1 MTTETI
7 EETTVYHGNEVLNQA
22 PELIDYDVSED
33 PALREGLIRE
43 GAGWALDDL
52 TEVGRAA
59 GSREV
64 QEWGRLANEHE
75 PVLQRYDAVGNR
87 RDDVE
92 FHPAYHALMAKAF
105 EFGLNAAPW
114 FDDRPGA
121 HTARTAKAFAW
132 GQAESGH
139 MCPIGMAYAAVPTLR
154 HAPELADAYGRRL
167 ASTEYDPVLRP
178 MDDKP
183 GLVLGTSMT
192 ERQGGSDARANI
204 SRAVER
210 PDGTYEVMGHKWFTS
225 APMSDGFLTLAQTEP
240 GLTCLLLPRVL
251 PDGTRNPIRLERLK
265 DKLGNRSNAS
275 AEIEYHGATGWRVG
289 EEGRGVRTIIEMVN
303 FTRLNCVVLSSAFMR
318 KGLVRAVHHAQHRRA
333 FGKLLIDQPLMR
345 NVLADLTLESEA
357 AVAALMRLGGATD
370 RAEVSESE
378 AGVRR
383 LGLAVTKYWV
393 CKRAQAV
400 VGEALEC
407 LGGNGYIEN
416 SGMPRL
422 YREAPLQSVWEGSGN
437 VAALDVLRAIRRQP
451 ETVES
456 FFDELRL
463 ASGADRRLDAA
474 VASLE
479 KDLVADADPAE
490 LEFGARG
497 IVERLALVFQASLL
511 VRHSPAAVADAFVTS
526 RLGGSWGIAFGT
538 LPSGVDASGI
548 LARVPAGLT
557 D

>member
-1 MTTETI
+1 M
-7 EETTVYHGNEVLNQA
+7 YHGNEVLNQT
-22 PELIDYDVSED
+22 PEMIDYDVSED
-33 PALREGLIRE
+33 PALREGLVRE
-43 GAGWALDDL
+43 GADWALDDL
-52 TEVGRAA
+52 TEIGRAA

-64 QEWGRLANEHE
+64 QEWGRLANEHA
-75 PVLQRYDAVGNR
+75 PSLQRYDTVGHR

-92 FHPAYHALMAKAF
+92 YHPAYHSLMAKAF

-121 HTARTAKAFAW
+121 HAARTAKAFAW

-154 HAPELADAYGRRL
+154 HAPELADAYARRL
-167 ASTEYDPVLRP
+167 ASADYDPELRP
-178 MDDKP
+178 MDDKS

-210 PDGTYEVMGHKWFTS
+210 TDGTYEVVGHKWFTS
-225 APMSDGFLTLAQTEP
+225 APMSDGFLTLVQTEP

-289 EEGRGVRTIIEMVN
+289 EEGQGVRTIIEMVN

-318 KGLVRAVHHAQHRRA
+318 NGLVRAVHHAQHRRA
-333 FGKLLIDQPLMR
+333 FGNLLIDQPLMR

-370 RAEVSESE
+370 RAEVSESD

-437 VAALDVLRAIRRQP
+437 VAALDVLRVIRRQP

-463 ASGADRRLDAA
+463 ASGADLRLDAV
-474 VASLE
+474 VAGLE
-479 KDLVADADPAE
+479 KDLAADGIDSAE

-497 IVERLALVFQASLL
+497 LVERLALVFQASLL
-511 VRHSPAAVADAFVTS
+511 VRHSSAAVADAFVAS

-538 LPSGVDASGI
+538 LPRGVDAPGI
-548 LARVPAGLT
+548 LERVPAGVIG
-557 D
+557 